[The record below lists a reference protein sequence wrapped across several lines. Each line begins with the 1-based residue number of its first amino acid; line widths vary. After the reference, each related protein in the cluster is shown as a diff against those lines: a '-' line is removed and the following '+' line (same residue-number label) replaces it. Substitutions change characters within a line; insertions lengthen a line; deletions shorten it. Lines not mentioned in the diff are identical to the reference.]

1 MKYIYI
7 ENGAINGAGGCEQLD
22 EGVLNIEVSDEIFEE
37 FCSDNFKFAYINGQ
51 IVSNPNYEQDKL
63 KSENSIRAEEIRSEL
78 EELDKKRIRAICED
92 EVKNE
97 RTGETWLDYY
107 NEQINLLRIELKS
120 LES

>member
-1 MKYIYI
+1 MKHIYI
-7 ENGAINGAGGCEQLD
+7 ENGVINGAGFCEQLD
-22 EGVLNIEVSDEIFEE
+22 EGVLNIEVSDDVFQE
-37 FCSDNFKFAYINGQ
+37 FCSDKFKFAYINGQ

-63 KSENSIRAEEIRSEL
+63 KSENFARAEEIRNEL